1 MGGWVTPPPFRT
13 FSYRNRNRN
22 MNNDELFNI
31 VGRLYVDIYN
41 TQKYIEIL
49 QKQIQDKDSQIQE
62 LQNIRS
68 KDE

>member
-1 MGGWVTPPPFRT
+1 
-13 FSYRNRNRN
+13 
-22 MNNDELFNI
+22 MNQEELFNI

-49 QKQIQDKDSQIQE
+49 QKQIKEKDSQIQE
-62 LQNIRS
+62 LQNIRT